1 MRFNSLAL
9 GLTLAS
15 AALLSACGG
24 GGGSSK
30 TNVRLLNASVG
41 FSSLDLAHNASG
53 DSSNINA
60 KIAYGAVGS
69 YGSVDTGSTAMQV
82 QNSVNGSA
90 VTNLTPTLA
99 GDSNYTVI
107 AYGWSGAVK
116 TTLLQEAETA
126 PDANKAKLLLLNLA
140 ADAGALDLYVNPANS
155 KDSLSGQT
163 PVATNIVGSSGYTLL
178 NSGAFRLTLTGTGK
192 PTDIRMDLPSVTL
205 DSATVSTLVATSTS
219 GGKLVNGI
227 VLKQQGAATNYPT
240 TAARARVVNGVAG
253 TSTSV
258 SATLNGTV
266 LFPSAQAPAVGQY
279 FTTSAG
285 ASTLSVNVNGS
296 PVTFAAPT
304 LTAGGDYSL
313 LVSGTAA
320 APVLS
325 VVADD
330 NRLPTASGMTKI
342 RLFNGLASSTAG
354 AGMTV
359 DYAPAAS
366 NVLPGSASTPSSI
379 LGNSNVGSLVTVTLP
394 NVDSSWVNSKSNVL
408 LSANAVYTVFVL
420 GDPVKPYNIL
430 INREDLAPLQ

>member
-41 FSSLDLAHNASG
+41 FSTLDLAHNASG

-107 AYGWSGAVK
+107 AYGWSGVVK

-140 ADAGALDLYVNPANS
+140 ADAGSLDLYVNPANS
-155 KDSLSGQT
+155 KDPLSGQT
-163 PVATNIVGSSGYTLL
+163 PVATNIVGSSGYNLL

-192 PTDIRMDLPSVTL
+192 PGDIRMDLPSVTL

-240 TAARARVVNGVAG
+240 TAARARIVNGLFGA
-253 TSTSV
+253 STPV
-258 SATLNGTV
+258 SATLNGSSL
-266 LFPSAQAPAVGQY
+266 LFPAAQAPAIGQY
-279 FTTSAG
+279 VTTTAG
-285 ASTLSVNVNGS
+285 ASTLSVSINGS

-325 VVADD
+325 VIADD
-330 NRLPTASGMTKI
+330 NRLPTTSGTTKV
-342 RLFNGLASSTAG
+342 RLLNGVGSTTAG
-354 AGMTV
+354 ASLKV
-359 DYAPAAS
+359 DLTTAAI
-366 NVLPGSASTPSSI
+366 NVLPGFASQPYFTFQPNAQI
-379 LGNSNVGSLVTVTLP
+379 GSTVSLTLP
-394 NVDSSWVNSKSNVL
+394 TATIADKVNVPFA
-408 LSANAVYTVFVL
+408 ANAVYTVFLL
-420 GDPVKPYNIL
+420 GDPAAPTVQF
-430 INREDLAPLQ
+430 NRDDTAPL